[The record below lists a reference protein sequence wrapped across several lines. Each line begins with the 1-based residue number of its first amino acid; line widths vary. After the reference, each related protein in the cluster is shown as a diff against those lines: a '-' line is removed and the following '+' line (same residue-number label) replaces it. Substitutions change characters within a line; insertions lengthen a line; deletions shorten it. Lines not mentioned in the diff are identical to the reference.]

1 MQIRLL
7 FLVFLGLC
15 MGFKGS
21 GDDEP
26 IVRPLDPFVFRTT
39 LDDRPRMISLALHP
53 KLWVAYDAATCNL
66 YKAWNG
72 KINFDGTVFNNIP
85 GPQPTSEGYT
95 FIGYAE
101 RETRWRVIVD
111 GKTIVPKT
119 HFLGYTILDKKV
131 TFNFELEL
139 PDGHRIKMT
148 EYPEY
153 DEKKSGAMTG
163 LVRIITTDNV
173 PKGVEVVL
181 PVVYDAMLFP
191 GDIKTDGKMNKKSK
205 VKRHFDWGSTYDF
218 EGELLL
224 NSNEPTELRTFFA
237 LNPEDVM
244 GTN

>member
-1 MQIRLL
+1 
-7 FLVFLGLC
+7 
-15 MGFKGS
+15 MGFKGP

-95 FIGYAE
+95 FVSYAE

-111 GKTIVPKT
+111 GKSIVPKT

-131 TFNFELEL
+131 SFKFELEL

-153 DEKKSGAMTG
+153 DEKKNGAMTG
-163 LVRIITTDNV
+163 LVRIITTENV